1 MKKIILNVACILI
14 VSSLFAAPGTKLIQ
28 KFNETFPNAKSV
40 KWNDDKA
47 GFYVSFYQ
55 NEDFK
60 KILYNKDG
68 EFVCSWRYSNGDELP
83 TNIIM
88 KLNKKYGEAKI
99 LGVTELT
106 TEGNSFYEVKL
117 SKGPKLYCITLL
129 TDGSITNENK
139 FTNQD
144 ANTDAVNN

>member
-14 VSSLFAAPGTKLIQ
+14 VSSLIAAPGTKLIQ

-40 KWNDDKA
+40 KWSDDKA
-47 GFYVSFYQ
+47 GYYVSFYQ

-60 KILYNKDG
+60 KILYNKNGD
-68 EFVCSWRYSNGDELP
+68 FVCSWRYSNGDQLP

-99 LGVTELT
+99 IGVTELT
-106 TEGNSFYEVKL
+106 TENNSLYEIKL
-117 SKGPKLYCITLL
+117 SKGTKLYSVTFLS
-129 TDGSITNENK
+129 DGSITKENN
-139 FTNQD
+139 FTNQNSSAD
-144 ANTDAVNN
+144 EVSN